1 MTDPTIT
8 LTTQELSA
16 PFRIPEPDGEP
27 LEHPTR
33 LPILSDGCSY
43 SFVRYVRH
51 HEVEAFKSKGWVV
64 SDDLG
69 GTHHGFY
76 SQILEW
82 RGEGEPE

>member
-16 PFRIPEPDGEP
+16 PFRIPEPEAEP
-27 LEHPTR
+27 LKYPTR
-33 LPILSDGCSY
+33 FPILSDGCSWKY
-43 SFVRYVRH
+43 VRYVRH
-51 HEVEAFKSKGWVV
+51 HEVEAFKAKGWVV

-76 SQILEW
+76 SCVMSWPHES
-82 RGEGEPE
+82 EPE